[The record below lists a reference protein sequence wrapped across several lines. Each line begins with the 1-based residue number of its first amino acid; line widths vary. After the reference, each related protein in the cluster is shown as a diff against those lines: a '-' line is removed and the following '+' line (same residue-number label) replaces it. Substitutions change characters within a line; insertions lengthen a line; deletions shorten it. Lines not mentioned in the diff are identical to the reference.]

1 MDIGTRIAAAA
12 AIAAML
18 AGGVAHAG
26 SVDMDAAKREG
37 KVVWYTSAPI
47 SEAQK
52 LANLFQQRTGVSVE
66 LFRSGGTA
74 ILRRFQQES
83 DGGRIEADVL
93 STADPAAAMA
103 LAGKGAFVAFKPPH
117 FDDIAPTAK
126 DHDGYYIGYRLNLVT
141 LFVRGDKVAA
151 ADTPRSWGD
160 LLEAK
165 YKGKMVLTDPSFTSL
180 QLSVVG
186 MLARM
191 KGWDFYENLRRND
204 IMVVQ
209 GNQQLADMLK
219 RGERLIAAGG
229 LDSYAVDAQRQ
240 GHPIQRIF
248 PADGTFAVPG
258 PSSVVRGSPHPNAA
272 KLFAEFLIDDEAQ
285 KEIVADGV
293 FSPRTDLPAPAGSPR
308 LVDIKLIAVDYA
320 YIEKQA
326 GAIKSRFN
334 QIFQ

>member
-1 MDIGTRIAAAA
+1 MRMFFAAAA
-12 AIAAML
+12 ALLIAL
-18 AGGVAHAG
+18 AANRPSQSDAIDV
-26 SVDMDAAKREG
+26 DAAKREG
-37 KVVWYTSAPI
+37 KLVWYTSAPV

-52 LANLFQQRTGVSVE
+52 LAKLFTAQTGIDVE

-83 DGGRIEADVL
+83 DGGRVEADVL
-93 STADPAAAMA
+93 STADPAAAVA
-103 LAGKGAFVAFKPPH
+103 LAAKGAFVAFKPRH

-126 DHDGYYIGYRLNLVT
+126 DRDGYYIGYRLNLVT
-141 LFVRGDKVAA
+141 LFVRTDKVAA
-151 ADTPRSWGD
+151 GDVPHSWIDLAD
-160 LLEAK
+160 AK
-165 YKGKMVLTDPSFTSL
+165 YRAKMVLTDPSFTSL

-186 MLARM
+186 MLAKL
-191 KGWDFYENLRRND
+191 KGWDFYEALRRND

-240 GHPIQRIF
+240 GHPIVRIY

-258 PSSVVRGSPHPNAA
+258 PSSVVKGSPHPNAA
-272 KLFAEFLIDDEAQ
+272 KLFAEFLIGDEAQ
-285 KEIVADGV
+285 KEVVADGV
-293 FSPRTDLPAPAGSPR
+293 FSPRVDLPAPEGSPR
-308 LVDIKLIAVDYA
+308 LMDIKLIDVDYA

-326 GAIKSRFN
+326 GAIKARFN
-334 QIFQ
+334 EVFQ